1 MIYRTFPTSFR
12 TLKKAM
18 VTLSKDDIELSIARF
33 RADEQYHK
41 TNSEF
46 SVHFDDAITN
56 YVEGNFARCAS
67 ILINCF
73 RIAEGELRKE
83 DYKINTP
90 LRSIEIYNGG
100 GSVWDSNKNEYYLG
114 IAIDTLHDASIVMLL
129 ADEAY
134 SPGPDIFAL
143 EPSFKTTKSYKVKGE
158 KIGPYT
164 PISVL
169 LTDLMDPLGDVLKDI
184 RTTREAAF
192 ILAQAC
198 LRKIGVSY
206 LRTSE
211 SDRIENQIAGMICV
225 MTLANNDQNWKSNY
239 GLVSLQNAR
248 GLAHGRAVSGIFI
261 GSNWIKKCVDD
272 FEAAFQK
279 D

>member
-1 MIYRTFPTSFR
+1 MD
-12 TLKKAM
+12 A
-18 VTLSKDDIELSIARF
+18 LSKDDIELSIARF

-41 TNSEF
+41 TKSEF
-46 SVHFDDAITN
+46 SVHFDDAINN
-56 YVEGNFARCAS
+56 YVEGKFARCRS
-67 ILINCF
+67 ILIKCF

-83 DYKINTP
+83 DYKINRP
-90 LRSIEIYNGG
+90 LRSIEVYNGG
-100 GSVWDSNKNEYYLG
+100 GTVWDPSKNEYYLG

-129 ADEAY
+129 ADSPY

-143 EPSFKTTKSYKVKGE
+143 EPSFKTTKSYKLNGE
-158 KIGPYT
+158 EIGPNT

-169 LTDLMDPLGDVLKDI
+169 LTDLMDPLGDVLKAI
-184 RTTREAAF
+184 RSTREAAF

-198 LRKIGVSY
+198 LRKIRVSY
-206 LRTSE
+206 LKRSE
-211 SDRIENQIAGMICV
+211 SRRVDNQIAGMICV
-225 MTLANNDQNWKSNY
+225 MTLANNDQTWKSNY

-248 GLAHGRAVSGIFI
+248 DLAHGRAVSGIFL

-279 D
+279 DNDTIATP